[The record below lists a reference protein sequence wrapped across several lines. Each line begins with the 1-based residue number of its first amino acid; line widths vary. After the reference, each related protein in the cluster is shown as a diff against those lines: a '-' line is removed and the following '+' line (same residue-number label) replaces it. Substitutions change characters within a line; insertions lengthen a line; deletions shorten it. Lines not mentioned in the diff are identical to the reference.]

1 MLNYIEYLVEYLDMS
16 SHVAVGFVV
25 VFFAIQVIGEL
36 AEFTGKFIVPEFMKV
51 RKYFTR
57 KKQERET
64 AKETVKTL
72 KEVRTLLD
80 NVNQHY
86 SDDNIKMR
94 DGWMKSVD
102 ARLEED
108 RAHWQQLIEKMD
120 QNGADMLTLMI
131 DNKRNEIINFASKVV
146 DVNSPV
152 TREQFNRIF
161 KIHNEYEEIIKN
173 NDLTNGEVD
182 IAFRIITEAYE
193 SHMRN
198 HTFIE
203 DIRGYDSK

>member
-1 MLNYIEYLVEYLDMS
+1 MLNYIEYLAKMLDVS
-16 SHVAVGFVV
+16 SSVVIVFVI
-25 VFFAIQVIGEL
+25 VFFVIQAIGEI
-36 AEFTGKFIVPEFMKV
+36 AEFSGKIIVPEFMKI
-51 RKYFTR
+51 RKYFAR

-64 AKETVKTL
+64 AKETVNTL
-72 KEVRTLLD
+72 KEVKALLA

-94 DGWMKSVD
+94 DSWMKSVD
-102 ARLEED
+102 TRLEED

-161 KIHNEYEEIIKN
+161 KIHGEYEEIIKN

-203 DIRGYDSK
+203 DIRGYDKT

>member
-1 MLNYIEYLVEYLDMS
+1 MLNYIEYLVEYLNMS
-16 SHVAVGFVV
+16 SHVAVGFIV

-36 AEFTGKFIVPEFMKV
+36 AEFNGKFIVPEFMKV
-51 RKYFTR
+51 RKYFVR

-72 KEVRTLLD
+72 KEVKALLAS
-80 NVNQHY
+80 VNQHY

-94 DGWMKSVD
+94 DSWMKSVD
-102 ARLEED
+102 TRLEED

-161 KIHNEYEEIIKN
+161 KIHSEYEEIIKN